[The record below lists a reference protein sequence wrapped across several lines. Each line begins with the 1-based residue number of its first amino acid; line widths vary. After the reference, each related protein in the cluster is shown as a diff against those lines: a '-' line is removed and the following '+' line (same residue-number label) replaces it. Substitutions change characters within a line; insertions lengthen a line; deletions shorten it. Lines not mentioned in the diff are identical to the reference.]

1 MLPSKSGGS
10 MGGRLAVLWL
20 MKRQSVLFL
29 HTVAEVIDVW
39 GSRCKRKNGAQMS
52 SDTHSQ
58 PD

>member
-1 MLPSKSGGS
+1 